1 VTKQKTPIR
10 LLLLFSI
17 ALVVACTNDPKLVQ
31 DFVSDKEQPIEE
43 IKGAELLHTENGKIK
58 VRIVANKIERFQY
71 QQPRLI
77 FSEKMEV
84 YFYNDSSEL
93 QSTLMANDASID
105 EDTKIM
111 LAQNNVVLTSND
123 DKKLETEELVWDEK
137 QEKIYTDKKVKITTG
152 KEVVYG
158 EGFTSNPDFSQYSIT
173 KIHGT
178 FDFES
183 ETN

>member
-1 VTKQKTPIR
+1 MKIMRV
-10 LLLLFSI
+10 LLFFS
-17 ALVVACTNDPKLVQ
+17 AVLVACTNDPKLVQ
-31 DFVSDKEQPIEE
+31 NFVIDKEQPIEE
-43 IKGAELLHTENGKIK
+43 ITGAELLHTENGKIR
-58 VRIVANKIERFQY
+58 VRIIANKIERFEG
-71 QQPRLI
+71 QQPGLI

-84 YFYNDSSEL
+84 YFYNDSFEL

-111 LAQNNVVLTSND
+111 LAQNNVILTSND
-123 DKKLETEELVWDEK
+123 NKKLETEELVWDEK

-178 FDFES
+178 FDFET

>member
-1 VTKQKTPIR
+1 MTKQKTLIR
-10 LLLLFSI
+10 LLLLFSA
-17 ALVVACTNDPKLVQ
+17 ALVACTNDPMLVQ
-31 DFVSDKEQPIEE
+31 DFVNDKRQAIEQ

-58 VRIVANKIERFQY
+58 VRIVANKIERFQD
-71 QQPRLI
+71 QQPGLI

-111 LAQNNVVLTSND
+111 LAQNNVILISND

-158 EGFTSNPDFSQYSIT
+158 EGFTSNPDFSQYSII

-178 FDFES
+178 FDFET